1 MFKCKYLTTNRE
13 EVTLDDAAE
22 KVTVL
27 VVDALA
33 VAIDAEEL
41 QSIFENVFYHHFK
54 QSRLEL
60 QSMFENGFYHYFK

>member
-1 MFKCKYLTTNRE
+1 MFKRKYLTTNRV

-22 KVTVL
+22 NVTVV

-33 VAIDAEEL
+33 VVIDAEEL

-60 QSMFENGFYHYFK
+60 QSMFEKVFYHYFK